1 MSFVAHT
8 MSSSWFLEL
17 ISWEEVG
24 SGSSILLSLWA
35 VKIPTRWRFS
45 IEARQ
50 AVLVKVYQGALRCEE
65 MLRFTS
71 RLGQTLRPHIR
82 LILLSYSE
90 RNAVG
95 VILDDRFLWLCSMKF
110 KVVVWWINRRYCIY
124 RYQKS
129 MRLATWWNFRGIVH
143 FRNCTLQSISTL
155 FCLGGFQVY
164 RF

>member
-8 MSSSWFLEL
+8 MSSSRFLEL
-17 ISWEEVG
+17 ISSEEVG
-24 SGSSILLSLWA
+24 SGLSILLRLWA
-35 VKIPTRWRFS
+35 VMIPTSWLFS

-50 AVLVKVYQGALRCEE
+50 AVLVKDYEGSLRYEAI
-65 MLRFTS
+65 LRFIP

-90 RNAVG
+90 RNAGG